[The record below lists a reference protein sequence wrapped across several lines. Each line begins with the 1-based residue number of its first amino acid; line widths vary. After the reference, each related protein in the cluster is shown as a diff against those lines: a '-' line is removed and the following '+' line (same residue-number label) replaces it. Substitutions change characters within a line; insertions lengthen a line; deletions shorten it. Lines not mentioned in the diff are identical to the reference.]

1 MKNFVIFIIGILITG
16 LISCTGNQQS
26 ESSEKDSTIKTTNAN
41 QMDKTADIVQVAE
54 IGCVQCQ
61 MGLQCKEHKLA
72 AKIADNIYYVEG
84 AGAENLA
91 EYDYCSVIKKA
102 TLKGHI
108 KDNKFIAD
116 NIELVKE

>member
-1 MKNFVIFIIGILITG
+1 MKNFRILIIGILIAG
-16 LISCTGNQQS
+16 LIACTGNQQS
-26 ESSEKDSTIKTTNAN
+26 ESSDKDSTAKTPTAN
-41 QMDKTADIVQVAE
+41 QMDQTIDIVQVAE

-61 MGLQCKEHKLA
+61 MGLPCKEHKLA
-72 AKIADNIYYVEG
+72 AKIADNVYYVEG

-108 KDNKFIAD
+108 KDSTFIAES
-116 NIELVKE
+116 IELAKK